1 MGPYVRSQLVEDAVE
16 DSDRGVHELVDRCAD
31 DENHGFSAVQ
41 HCRIG
46 RELEPSGRQN
56 LDQQLIRA
64 GLLERNVSRLHLP
77 DLDLVDVIDSDAVA
91 RFGEGQRK
99 RQTDVSAAADDHQ
112 VQVVHAAQIMIP
124 KPMNASRKG
133 AGRPSVLL
141 DMRPLQGRS
150 AVRGVGA
157 YARGLLYGLI
167 QAGFD
172 ANLTLLI
179 DQTLALPDLPPG
191 EYRLARCRRR
201 SHGQLAAY
209 EDAMLLATDI
219 ARLGPDVYH
228 AIDFRLPRRTP
239 CPLVVTLHDLIPW
252 VWGGGKMR
260 GERARYWLGRRLLR
274 RADVVIAVSSS
285 TAADATRLGVT
296 EPSRLRVILEAAD
309 PLYRPTEGAAARLRE
324 RFGLDGSFLLFV
336 GALDARKDP
345 AALLGAW
352 QTARRDHGD
361 LKLVITGP
369 PGKQA
374 PPIMPGA
381 VQLGLVGSDALADL
395 YSAAGCLVF
404 PSRYEGF
411 GLPCVEAMACG
422 CPVAAF
428 HNSSLPEVVNG
439 AGLLVDDG
447 DVDALGR
454 AAARMVHERDRWRA
468 AGLERAKKFSWLATA
483 QATISAYE
491 SVLG

>member
-1 MGPYVRSQLVEDAVE
+1 
-16 DSDRGVHELVDRCAD
+16 
-31 DENHGFSAVQ
+31 
-41 HCRIG
+41 
-46 RELEPSGRQN
+46 
-56 LDQQLIRA
+56 
-64 GLLERNVSRLHLP
+64 
-77 DLDLVDVIDSDAVA
+77 
-91 RFGEGQRK
+91 
-99 RQTDVSAAADDHQ
+99 
-112 VQVVHAAQIMIP
+112 
-124 KPMNASRKG
+124 MNSSRKG
-133 AGRPSVLL
+133 PGRPSVLL

-150 AVRGVGA
+150 AARGVGA
-157 YARGLLYGLI
+157 YARGLLQGLI
-167 QAGFD
+167 EAGFD

-179 DQTLALPDLPPG
+179 DEGLDPPDLPPG
-191 EYRLARCRRR
+191 KYLLARCRRR
-201 SHGQLAAY
+201 SHGQFAAY
-209 EDAMLLATDI
+209 EDALVLAGDI
-219 ARLGPDVYH
+219 AKIGPDIYH

-260 GERARYWLGRRLLR
+260 GERLRFGPGRRLLR
-274 RADVVIAVSSS
+274 NADLVIAVSAS
-285 TAADATRLGVT
+285 TAEDATRLHVAD
-296 EPSRLRVILEAAD
+296 PSRLRVIPEAAD
-309 PLYRPTEGAAARLRE
+309 SIFQPRDGALSRVRE
-324 RFGLDGSFLLFV
+324 RYGLDGSFLLFV

-352 QTARRDHGD
+352 QTARRDNGE

-428 HNSSLPEVVNG
+428 RNSSLPEVVDD

-468 AGLERAKKFSWLATA
+468 AGLARAKKFSWLGTA

>member
-1 MGPYVRSQLVEDAVE
+1 
-16 DSDRGVHELVDRCAD
+16 
-31 DENHGFSAVQ
+31 
-41 HCRIG
+41 
-46 RELEPSGRQN
+46 
-56 LDQQLIRA
+56 
-64 GLLERNVSRLHLP
+64 
-77 DLDLVDVIDSDAVA
+77 
-91 RFGEGQRK
+91 
-99 RQTDVSAAADDHQ
+99 
-112 VQVVHAAQIMIP
+112 MITSL
-124 KPMNASRKG
+124 MNSPRKG
-133 AGRPSVLL
+133 YGRPSVLL

-157 YARGLLYGLI
+157 YARGLLGGLI

-179 DQTLALPDLPPG
+179 DERLDPPDMPAG
-191 EYRLARCRRR
+191 EYRIARCRRR
-201 SHGQLAAY
+201 SHGQFAAY
-209 EDAMLLATDI
+209 EDALVLAADI
-219 ARLGPDVYH
+219 AKVGPDVYH
-228 AIDFRLPRRTP
+228 AIDFRLPRRTRSA
-239 CPLVVTLHDLIPW
+239 LVVTLHDLIPW
-252 VWGGGKMR
+252 VWGGGRMR
-260 GERARYWLGRRLLR
+260 GERLRFLLSRRLLR
-274 RADVVIAVSSS
+274 HADLVIAVSSS
-285 TAADATRLGVT
+285 TAADATRLQVT
-296 EPSRLRVILEAAD
+296 EPSRVRVIPEAAD
-309 PLYRPTEGAAARLRE
+309 PVFQPREGASSRVRA
-324 RFGLDGSFLLFV
+324 RFGLDGPFLLFV

-352 QTARRDHGD
+352 QTARRDDGD

-374 PPIMPGA
+374 PAIMPGA

-428 HNSSLPEVVNG
+428 RNSSLPEVVDD

-454 AAARMVHERDRWRA
+454 AAARMVHERDQWRA
-468 AGLERAKKFSWLATA
+468 AGIERAKKLSWLSTA
-483 QATISAYE
+483 QATISTYE
-491 SVLG
+491 SVLR